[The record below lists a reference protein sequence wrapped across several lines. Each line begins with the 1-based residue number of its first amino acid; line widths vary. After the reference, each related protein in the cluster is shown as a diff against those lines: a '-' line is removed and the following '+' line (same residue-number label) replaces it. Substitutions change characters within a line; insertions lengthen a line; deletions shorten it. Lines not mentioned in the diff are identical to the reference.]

1 MSKLSKKQIIELY
14 KRPSSMSPEEICKYS
29 GYFNS
34 IVTIKR
40 YIQEA
45 IELGEITDE
54 DIEVFR
60 KREEMKRKEK
70 ENRKAEL
77 KSLVLKKILM
87 YKTRNE
93 IVQEVKIETG
103 IETNTAEIGN
113 LIEILI
119 RENQITEEKYK
130 EIVNTIRQNAIKK
143 TALKNIKR
151 KQQEGLEL

>member
-60 KREEMKRKEK
+60 KREIMKQQKKEI
-70 ENRKAEL
+70 RKAEL

-93 IVQEVKIETG
+93 IVQEIKNETG
-103 IETNTAEIGN
+103 METNTSEVGN
-113 LIEILI
+113 LIELLI
-119 RENQITEEKYK
+119 RENQLTEEKYK
-130 EIVNTIRQNAIKK
+130 EIVTIIRKNAVQKKLIKNK
-143 TALKNIKR
+143 AE
-151 KQQEGLEL
+151 KQQEGLEI